1 MPNITFLTNAKFIMR
16 MNHFNGISFGSTTI
30 NLEIDLPAVF
40 NFKGSPRR
48 MTMIYATVVAG
59 TASELYIILR
69 TSYIIGTV
77 PCM

>member
-40 NFKGSPRR
+40 SFKGSPRR
-48 MTMIYATVVAG
+48 MTMIYATMATG
-59 TASELYIILR
+59 TMSELYIILC
-69 TSYIIGTV
+69 TSYIIGTM
-77 PCM
+77 PSM